1 MEFVFD
7 PQSFPVTPLSDRAT
21 IRVASL
27 AAVIPARNESR
38 RTILGTLDTILQEV
52 GDRFALDGTK
62 TKSLLSGFLSI
73 IHETP
78 NGLSV
83 FLDGIR
89 NAGYDET
96 VSSWLHDARPRP
108 ISGTVLEA
116 SMGRD
121 HIVRIASKAGLSIS
135 TTSSAI
141 AFMLPGLVQRLTPGG
156 VILTLL
162 PPDILAY
169 VGPAC
174 AAAGSG
180 AD

>member
-1 MEFVFD
+1 M
-7 PQSFPVTPLSDRAT
+7 
-21 IRVASL
+21 
-27 AAVIPARNESR
+27 
-38 RTILGTLDTILQEV
+38 GTLDTILHEAEAH
-52 GDRFALDGTK
+52 FELDGAK
-62 TKSLLSGFLSI
+62 TKSLLAGFLSM

-83 FLDGIR
+83 LLDDFR
-89 NAGYDET
+89 NAGYTDT
-96 VSSWLHDARPRP
+96 VSSWLHDATPRP
-108 ISGTVLEA
+108 ISSNGLEA
-116 SMGRD
+116 SLGRD
-121 HIVRIASKAGLSIS
+121 RIGRIASKAGLSLS

-169 VGPAC
+169 VGATG

-180 AD
+180 AA

>member
-1 MEFVFD
+1 MEFLFV
-7 PQSFPVTPLSDRAT
+7 PQSFPVTLLSDRAT

-89 NAGYDET
+89 NAGYGET
-96 VSSWLHDARPRP
+96 VSSWLYDARPRP

-121 HIVRIASKAGLSIS
+121 HIVRIASKAGLSVAI
-135 TTSSAI
+135 TSSAI
-141 AFMLPGLVQRLTPGG
+141 AFMLPGLVRRLTPGG

-162 PPDILAY
+162 PPDILPY
-169 VGPAC
+169 VRPASM
-174 AAAGSG
+174 AARAG

>member
-1 MEFVFD
+1 M
-7 PQSFPVTPLSDRAT
+7 
-21 IRVASL
+21 
-27 AAVIPARNESR
+27 
-38 RTILGTLDTILQEV
+38 GTLDTILHEAEAH
-52 GDRFALDGTK
+52 FELDGAEA
-62 TKSLLSGFLSI
+62 KSLLAGFLSI

-83 FLDGIR
+83 LLDDFR
-89 NAGYDET
+89 NAGYTDT
-96 VSSWLHDARPRP
+96 VSSWLHDASPRP
-108 ISGTVLEA
+108 ISSTGLEA
-116 SMGRD
+116 SLGRD
-121 HIVRIASKAGLSIS
+121 RISRIASKAGLSFS

-169 VGPAC
+169 VGATG

-180 AD
+180 AA